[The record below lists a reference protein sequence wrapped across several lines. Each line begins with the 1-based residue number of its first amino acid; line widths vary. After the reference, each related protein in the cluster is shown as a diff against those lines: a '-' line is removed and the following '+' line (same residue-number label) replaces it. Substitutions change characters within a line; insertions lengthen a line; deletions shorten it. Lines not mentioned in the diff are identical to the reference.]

1 MRTETPVTLYL
12 KDYTPPA
19 WLIDTVDLHVGIFE
33 GHAEVRAWLACRRNP
48 QALAGP
54 LVLNGEALELV
65 SVALDGVALDPAR
78 YACADGL
85 LTIAAP
91 LPDTFQLETTVRIH
105 PDQNTQLSGLYRSK
119 DGYFTQCEA
128 EGFRR
133 ITFFPDR
140 PDVMAVFTCTVE
152 AERARFPQ
160 LLSNGNPVAS
170 GSSDDP
176 ARHWVR
182 WADPFPKPAYL
193 FALVAAKLDVL
204 EDTFTTASGRRVKLE
219 VFVEPGKL
227 DQCGHAM
234 AALKKA
240 MRWDETRFGLEYD
253 LDRYMIVAVGDFNMG
268 AMENKG
274 LNVFNTKYVLARPD
288 TATDADYQGI
298 DRVVAHEYFHNWTGN
313 RVTCRDWFQLSLK
326 EGLTVFRDQEFGAD
340 VHSRAVTRIQEVRGL
355 RAGQFPE
362 DASPMAHPI
371 RPASYA
377 EINNFYTATVYNKGA
392 EVIRMI
398 HTLLGV
404 AGFRAGM
411 DLYFQRHDGQAVTC
425 EDFVAAMADASGV
438 DLTQFRRWYARAGT
452 PVLKAAGVY
461 DAAAQT
467 YTLTLTQTLAPT
479 VYEKRLL
486 EAGQTID
493 DGPLHLP
500 VAVGLVLPD
509 GTDAALRLADE
520 TETATTRVL
529 SLTEPT
535 QTFVF
540 EAVPAAPVASLL
552 RDFSAPVRLE
562 FEQTDAELAH
572 LMAHDSDAFN
582 RWEAGQR
589 LATRILLAGIA
600 AQPPLPLPSPRP
612 LPLAGEGDMAKPNP
626 IDEGW
631 GEGNTPSKDWI
642 PPAFLDACARVL
654 ADGLE
659 GDPALAAEALALPSE
674 TVLADSVAAAGKVID
689 PDAIFNARLALRRAL
704 AAHCRAQFEAAFTAL
719 APTEPYAPDGTQ
731 LGRRALAN
739 TCLAYLAEA
748 APSEMAPRLAA
759 LVKAGG
765 NMTDVFAALATLVQF
780 DVPEKEAALAAFYEK
795 WKDEAL
801 VVDKWLSVQATART
815 TDARAIRTLIAHPAF
830 DLKNPN
836 RVYALIRGF
845 TGANPR
851 HFHAADGSGYAL
863 AADVISE
870 LQAMNPQV
878 ASRIARSFDRW
889 RQFDAGRQTHA
900 RAALARI
907 AAVEGLAKDVA
918 EVVGNALKG

>member
-12 KDYTPPA
+12 KDYIPPA

-33 GHAEVRAWLACRRNP
+33 GRAEVRARLTCRRNP
-48 QALAGP
+48 AAMAGSF
-54 LVLNGEALELV
+54 VLNGEALELL
-65 SVALDGVALDPAR
+65 SVTLDGTALDPAR
-78 YACADGL
+78 YACADDR

-91 LPDTFQLETTVRIH
+91 LPDTFKLETVVRIH
-105 PDQNTQLSGLYRSK
+105 PDQNTQLSGLYKSK

-133 ITFFPDR
+133 ITFFADR
-140 PDVMAVFTCTVE
+140 PDVMATFTCTVE

-160 LLSNGNPVAS
+160 LLSNGNPVAA
-170 GSSDDP
+170 GTCDDD
-176 ARHWVR
+176 ATRHWVR
-182 WADPFPKPAYL
+182 WEDPFPKPAYL

-204 EDTFTTASGRRVKLE
+204 EDTFTTASGRPVALQ

-240 MRWDETRFGLEYD
+240 LRWDETRFGLEYD

-274 LNVFNTKYVLARPD
+274 LNIFNTKYVLARPD

-340 VHSRAVTRIQEVRGL
+340 VHSRAVTRIQEVRAL

-362 DASPMAHPI
+362 DAGPMAHPI

-425 EDFVAAMADASGV
+425 EDFVAAMQDASGV

-452 PVLKAAGVY
+452 PILRANGEY
-461 DAAAQT
+461 DAASQR

-479 VYEKRLL
+479 AYEKRLA
-486 EAGQTID
+486 ENKQPID
-493 DGPLHLP
+493 DGALHIP

-509 GTDAALRLADE
+509 GRDADLRLAGE
-520 TETATTRVL
+520 MGTSTTRVL
-529 SLTEPT
+529 SLTETT

-540 EAVPAAPVASLL
+540 EDIPDAPVASLL

-589 LATRILLAGIA
+589 LATRILLVGIA
-600 AQPPLPLPSPRP
+600 AQLPPPPL
-612 LPLAGEGDMAKPNP
+612 G
-626 IDEGW
+626 EGW
-631 GEGNTPSKDWI
+631 GEGNAPSENWI

-689 PDAIFNARLALRRAL
+689 PDAIFNARLVLRRAL
-704 AAHCRAQFEAAFTAL
+704 AAHCQAQFEAAFTAL
-719 APTEPYAPDGTQ
+719 TPTEPYEAGGAQ
-731 LGRRALAN
+731 LGRRALRNA
-739 TCLAYLAEA
+739 CLGYLAEA
-748 APSEMAPRLAA
+748 APLEMAPRLAA
-759 LVKAGG
+759 LIAAGG
-765 NMTDVFAALATLVQF
+765 NMTDVFAALATLVQL
-780 DVPEKEAALAAFYEK
+780 DVPEREAALTAFYDT

-815 TDARAIRTLIAHPAF
+815 TDARAIRALMAHPAF

-845 TGANPR
+845 CGANPR

-863 AADVISE
+863 AADVIST

-889 RQFDAGRQTHA
+889 RQFDASRQAHA
-900 RAALARI
+900 RAELERI